1 MVIQAQIDEVKAVPA
16 RFPQSEYRQD
26 IAGFFNNEKV
36 QSQDIH
42 LLNGSTL
49 PTIDMDNGIIREVH
63 YIYQTVD
70 GHLIDNPVG
79 KDYQDLVK
87 YCAYPG
93 EKMMK
98 KTKLQINGAQIDDYD
113 DMSYVCYRNF

>member
-1 MVIQAQIDEVKAVPA
+1 MVIHAQIDEVKATPA
-16 RFPQSEYRQD
+16 KFPQSEFKQD
-26 IAGFFNNEKV
+26 LAGFFNNDKV
-36 QSQDIH
+36 MSQDIQV
-42 LLNGSTL
+42 LNGSTM
-49 PTIDMDNGIIREVH
+49 PTIDMENGIIREVH

-70 GHLIDNPVG
+70 GHLIDNTIG

-98 KTKLQINGAQIDDYD
+98 KTKL
-113 DMSYVCYRNF
+113 